1 MTLKELQE
9 MMDIVNEQ
17 YVLIKAEQKKGKK
30 LTSFDLAIIEEIEGK
45 QSNPPDIKK
54 IWRYWASY
62 FEYHDPIW

>member
-30 LTSFDLAIIEEIEGK
+30 LTRFDLAIIEEGEGK
-45 QSNPPDIKK
+45 QTNQLDIQKK
-54 IWRYWASY
+54 S
-62 FEYHDPIW
+62 EDS